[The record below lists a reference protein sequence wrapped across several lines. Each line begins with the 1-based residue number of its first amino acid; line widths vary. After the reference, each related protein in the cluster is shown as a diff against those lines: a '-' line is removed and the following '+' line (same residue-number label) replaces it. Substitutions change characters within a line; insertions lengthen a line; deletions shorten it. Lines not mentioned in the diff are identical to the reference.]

1 MKKWLR
7 VAALLCAFC
16 FLLALGVSADGEE
29 WTEEYYRVIDYTDTL
44 SEAETESL
52 DADCVEIVSTYQV
65 DLALLA
71 VSEEE
76 LEGDSMEAWAAETYE
91 YCSFGY
97 GSGKDG
103 FMAAYNVD
111 TEEVIILCFGN
122 ADERMD
128 ADYRA
133 FICLAAPGYREEYG
147 LFGVLYAVIRHTQDY
162 LADHPAG
169 GTGEPTAAPAG
180 QNGRGGTEGKP
191 AWYPDDPANF
201 QKYHDP
207 DAPRVVD
214 VADIFTDAE
223 EAAME
228 ARLSEIRTELGKDI
242 VVFTDVSSYGLGH
255 AVYSADFYDFNG
267 YGIGDE
273 YEGVCLFICMDPAD
287 RGFWTCCT
295 GPETRALFTES
306 FANQLDDRLYDYMV
320 EGDYGEGAA
329 DWIENFRNLYRTGMP
344 FPPEWLPSGNFQRTH
359 DAATPRVVDELGLL
373 SEQERAELTKQAKAI
388 SDKYGID
395 VVIVTSENTSS
406 FYDSEYIERY
416 YECKGYGFGENYD
429 GIMLSL
435 LRGRYYSTYFY
446 IDGFGKGAEKLTYVN
461 DERLE
466 SKASTKY
473 YNSDAYACF
482 RQALK
487 DVKHMERTGL
497 VSRPWGYWGLMTI
510 LGALFGA
517 LFGGISLS
525 GAKRKMAVPRIKQT
539 AGDYLDRNNLQID
552 AVQDQFLN
560 STTTRKY
567 SPVERSSGGGSSG
580 GGGGSSY
587 SSSYSGSSGTSHSGS
602 GRSF

>member
-1 MKKWLR
+1 MKNRLR
-7 VAALLCAFC
+7 ITALLCALC
-16 FLLALGVSADGEE
+16 FLLAIGVSADEE
-29 WTEEYYRVIDYTDTL
+29 LWSEEYYRIIDYTDEL
-44 SEAETESL
+44 SDAEIESL
-52 DADCVEIVSTYQV
+52 DEECIEIVSTYRV
-65 DLALLA
+65 DMALLA
-71 VSEEE
+71 VSGEDLGDDS
-76 LEGDSMEAWAAETYE
+76 LESWARDEYE
-91 YCSFGY
+91 YCSFGC

-111 TEEVIILCFGN
+111 TEEVVILCFGN
-122 ADERMD
+122 ADQRMD

-133 FICLAAPGYREEYG
+133 FICLSAPGYREEYG

-201 QKYHDP
+201 EKYHDP

-223 EAAME
+223 ESAME
-228 ARLSEIRTELGKDI
+228 ARLSEIRAELGKDI

-267 YGIGDE
+267 YGIGGE
-273 YEGVCLFICMDPAD
+273 YEGACLFICMDPAD

-295 GPETRALFTES
+295 GPETRALFTEE

-320 EGDYGEGAA
+320 NGDYGDGAA

-344 FPPEWLPSGNFQRTH
+344 FPPDWLPMGDFQRTH
-359 DAATPRVVDELGLL
+359 DAATPRVADELGVLTE
-373 SEQERAELTKQAKAI
+373 EQIRSLTEEARAI
-388 SDKYGID
+388 SDKFGLD
-395 VVIVTSENTSS
+395 VVIHTALNNTSL
-406 FYDSEYIERY
+406 YNWEYNELWY
-416 YECKGYGFGENYD
+416 TCKGYGFGENYD
-429 GIMLSL
+429 GIVLTL
-435 LRGRYYSTYFY
+435 LRQSGYGTYVY
-446 IDGFGKGAEKLTYVN
+446 ADGYGKGLDRLTEVN
-461 DERLE
+461 RQRLE
-466 SKASTKY
+466 DKCFNKY
-473 YNSDAYACF
+473 LDGSEYDAL
-482 RQALK
+482 RQGLK
-487 DVKHMERTGL
+487 DLRHMLKTGR
-497 VSRPWGYWGLMTI
+497 VARPAGYWGLMTV
-510 LGALFGA
+510 LGAVFGA
-517 LFGGISLS
+517 IVGGIGLA
-525 GAKRKMAVPRIKQT
+525 GAKRRMAVPKVKQT
-539 AGDYLDRNNLQID
+539 AEDYLDRDSLRID
-552 AVQDQFLN
+552 KVQDQFLD

-567 SPVERSSGGGSSG
+567 SPVERSSGGGGS